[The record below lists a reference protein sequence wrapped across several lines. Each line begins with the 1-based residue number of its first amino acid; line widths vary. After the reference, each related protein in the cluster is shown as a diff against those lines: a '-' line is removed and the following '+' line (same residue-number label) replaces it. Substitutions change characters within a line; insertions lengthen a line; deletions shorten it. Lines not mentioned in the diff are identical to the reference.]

1 MEESR
6 LSPFSTFIEVKVVL
20 TSQGSLKKKKK
31 QEKDVILSGGNS
43 KTVSLP
49 LFSLWQ
55 NFNKCR
61 KMLFVA
67 KRISRHL

>member
-20 TSQGSLKKKKK
+20 TSQGNLKKK

-43 KTVSLP
+43 KTVSLL
-49 LFSLWQ
+49 LFSL
-55 NFNKCR
+55 
-61 KMLFVA
+61 
-67 KRISRHL
+67 

>member
-20 TSQGSLKKKKK
+20 TSQGNLKKK
-31 QEKDVILSGGNS
+31 QEKDVILSGGIS
-43 KTVSLP
+43 KTVSLL

-55 NFNKCR
+55 NFNKCC

>member
-20 TSQGSLKKKKK
+20 TSQGSLKKK
-31 QEKDVILSGGNS
+31 QEKDVIFSGGNS

-55 NFNKCR
+55 NFNKCH
-61 KMLFVA
+61 KVLFVA